1 MQKRAPYLATHF
13 HSLITPQ
20 AEEILYMLEMLKS
33 PRLFT
38 LHKKRLDIL

>member
-1 MQKRAPYLATHF
+1 MQKQAPYLATHF
-13 HSLITPQ
+13 HSLVTHQ